1 MAVGVTESGSRVD
14 RRKQRTRRALVD
26 AAQQVLA
33 EGRTNISIQELTEA
47 ADVGFGSF
55 YNHFE
60 SKEQLFEVALAQAL
74 QSYVELR
81 DAVVAGLDDPAEIFA
96 VSFRMTG
103 RLQRERPDLVRVLLN
118 TGPRALVHEAGLA
131 PRARKDI
138 AAAQASGRFD
148 LNDVDLAFM
157 AAGGAM
163 LGLLQ
168 LLESQPEAD
177 AGRMAD
183 EMTFAVLRMFGM
195 TKRDAT
201 RLCNRPLP
209 PQPEL

>member
-1 MAVGVTESGSRVD
+1 MAVEATEPRSRVD

-26 AAQQVLA
+26 AAQQLLA
-33 EGRTNISIQELTEA
+33 EGRTQVSIQELTEA

-60 SKEQLFEVALAQAL
+60 SKEQLFEVALTRTL
-74 QSYVELR
+74 ESYVDFR
-81 DAVVAGLDDPAEIFA
+81 DAVVAGIDDPAEIFA

-103 RLQRERPDLVRVLLN
+103 RLQREHPDLVRVLLN
-118 TGPRALVHEAGLA
+118 TGPRALVHDAGLA
-131 PRARKDI
+131 PRARGDI
-138 AAAQASGRFD
+138 AAAKAAGRFD
-148 LNDVDLAFM
+148 VNDVDLAFM

-168 LLESQPEAD
+168 LLESDPEAD
-177 AGRMAD
+177 AGRASD
-183 EMTFAVLRMFGM
+183 EMTYAVLRMFGVS
-195 TKRDAT
+195 KRDAT

-209 PQPEL
+209 PPPEL

>member
-1 MAVGVTESGSRVD
+1 MAVEVTEPRSRLD

-26 AAQQVLA
+26 AAQQLLA
-33 EGRTNISIQELTEA
+33 EGRTNVSIQELTEA

-55 YNHFE
+55 YNHFQ
-60 SKEQLFEVALAQAL
+60 SKEQLFEVALTRAL

-103 RLQRERPDLVRVLLN
+103 RLQREHPDLVRVLLN

-131 PRARKDI
+131 PRARNDI
-138 AAAQASGRFD
+138 AAAQAAGRFD
-148 LNDVDLAFM
+148 LTDVDLAFM

-183 EMTFAVLRMFGM
+183 EMTCAVLRMFGM